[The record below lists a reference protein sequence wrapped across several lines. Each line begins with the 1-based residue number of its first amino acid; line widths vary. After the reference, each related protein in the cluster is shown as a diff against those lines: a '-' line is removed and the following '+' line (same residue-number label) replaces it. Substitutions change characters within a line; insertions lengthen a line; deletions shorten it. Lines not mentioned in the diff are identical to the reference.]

1 MPKVEVILNGG
12 LGNQLFQ
19 LAAALSI
26 GEDAEIV
33 LNNAAGESRTR
44 EQQGM
49 EIAGFKLPTRVE
61 NSKNISTSF
70 FVKKLSNLLLRLS
83 TYSAPTSKFQELQRK
98 VLRVIEIV
106 IGKIA
111 YPKANCIVPYGLGY
125 SQLTAKHQNSAVLIG
140 YFQSYK
146 WASNPSVLSELMRL
160 EPKNL
165 SQVFM
170 NFQKLA
176 IEEKPL
182 IVHIRLGDYL
192 KEKSFGVPSKEY
204 FAKALNA
211 LWNKEK
217 HGKIWLFSDRPTE
230 AMEMFPHEFSSYVRL
245 VEGAEM
251 TSAENLQLM
260 RHGHGYVISN
270 STFSWWGAFLTFN
283 KDAKVVAPFPWFTN
297 IREPLDLLPPQWERV
312 AR

>member
-19 LAAALSI
+19 LAAALSM
-26 GEDAEIV
+26 GKDTDIV
-33 LNNAAGESRTR
+33 LNSAAGESRTR

-61 NSKNISTSF
+61 NSKKFSASF

-83 TYSAPTSKFQELQRK
+83 TYSVSTLKLQLLHRK
-98 VLRVIEIV
+98 VLGAIEIV
-106 IGKIA
+106 IGRIA
-111 YPKANCIVPYGLGY
+111 YPQAKCVVPYGLGY
-125 SQLTAKHQNSAVLIG
+125 SKLASQNLNSAVQIG

-146 WASNPSVLSELMRL
+146 WASNLSVLSELMRL
-160 EPKNL
+160 EPKNPSL
-165 SQVFM
+165 AFM
-170 NFQKLA
+170 KFQKLA
-176 IEEKPL
+176 IDEKPL

-192 KEKSFGVPSKEY
+192 KEKRFGVPSKEY
-204 FAKALNA
+204 FANALNA
-211 LWNKEK
+211 LWNEDK

-260 RHGHGYVISN
+260 RYGHGYVISN

-283 KDAKVVAPFPWFTN
+283 KDAKVVAPFPWFTK
-297 IREPLDLLPPQWERV
+297 IREPLDLLPPHWERV

>member
-1 MPKVEVILNGG
+1 MAKVEVILNGG

-19 LAAALSI
+19 LAGALSI
-26 GEDAEIV
+26 CKDTEMV
-33 LNNAAGESRTR
+33 LNSAAVESRTR

-49 EIAGFKLPTRVE
+49 EISGFKLPAKVE
-61 NSKNISTSF
+61 ISKNFSTSF

-83 TYSAPTSKFQELQRK
+83 TYSVATSKLQEPHRK
-98 VLRVIEIV
+98 VLRAVEVV
-106 IGKIA
+106 IGIIA
-111 YPKANCIVPYGLGY
+111 YPKAKCIVPYGLGY
-125 SQLTAKHQNSAVLIG
+125 SKLTAKNLNSAALIG

-146 WASNPSVLSELMRL
+146 WASNPSVLSELIRL
-160 EPKNL
+160 APKNP

-170 NFQKLA
+170 EFQKLA

-192 KEKSFGVPSKEY
+192 KEKSFGVPSNEY

-211 LWNKEK
+211 LWNENM
-217 HGKIWLFSDRPTE
+217 HGKIWLFSDRPTQ
-230 AMEMFPHEFSSYVRL
+230 AMEMFPHQFSAYVRL

-297 IREPLDLLPPQWERV
+297 IREPLDLLPPHWERG

>member
-1 MPKVEVILNGG
+1 MAKVEVILNGG

-19 LAAALSI
+19 LAAALSM

-33 LNNAAGESRTR
+33 LNSAAGESRTR
-44 EQQGM
+44 EQHGM
-49 EIAGFKLPTRVE
+49 EIAGFKLPTRVKS
-61 NSKNISTSF
+61 SKKISAGF
-70 FVKKLSNLLLRLS
+70 FVKKRSNLLLRLS
-83 TYSAPTSKFQELQRK
+83 TYSASTTKLR
-98 VLRVIEIV
+98 VLHRRVLKVIEIV
-106 IGKIA
+106 IGRIA
-111 YPKANCIVPYGLGY
+111 YPKAKCVVPYGLGY
-125 SQLTAKHQNSAVLIG
+125 SKLTAKNLNSAVLIG

-160 EPKNL
+160 EPKNP

-170 NFQKLA
+170 DFQKLA
-176 IEEKPL
+176 IKENPL

-192 KEKSFGVPSKEY
+192 KEKSFGVPSNEY

-211 LWNKEK
+211 LWHENMY
-217 HGKIWLFSDRPTE
+217 GKIWLFSDRPTQ
-230 AMEMFPHEFSSYVRL
+230 AMEMFPHEFSSCVRL

-283 KDAKVVAPFPWFTN
+283 KDAKVVAPFPWFTK
-297 IREPLDLLPPQWERV
+297 IREPLDLLPPHWERV